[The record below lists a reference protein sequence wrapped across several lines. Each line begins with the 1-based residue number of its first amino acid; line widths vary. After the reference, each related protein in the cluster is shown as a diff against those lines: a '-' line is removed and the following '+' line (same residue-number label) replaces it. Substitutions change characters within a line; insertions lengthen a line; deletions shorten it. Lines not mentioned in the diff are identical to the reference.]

1 MTQFSTPEEQEV
13 SRRAKLVGELVDQLS
28 ERELELASLTNDL
41 MRFRQRYAQRI
52 GRLYAELDKLDLLI
66 ANHLAQSELSSQ
78 TQDAAS
84 EALARARQSAAEA
97 RLPPPDAPE
106 SELPVQEELFSEPPS
121 KELKLAFRK
130 AAMRFHPDRA
140 TSEAE
145 RVRRTA
151 IMARLN
157 VAYGKGDLAAIEK
170 LTREA
175 GIDPEEITG
184 DDVGSQ
190 LVRLIRR
197 DTQVRRRL
205 AELESQ
211 MQALAS
217 DEVYRFWQSVQEAE
231 AVGADPLGELAARL
245 EVQIAEKRIELESL
259 GFNTAGGKNARASTA
274 WDPRKSK

>member
-1 MTQFSTPEEQEV
+1 MTQLSTPEEQEA
-13 SRRAKLVGELVDQLS
+13 SRRAKVVGELVDQLS
-28 ERELELASLTNDL
+28 ERELEVASLTNDL
-41 MRFRQRYAQRI
+41 TRFRQRYAQKI

-66 ANHLAQSELSSQ
+66 ANHLAQSEPSSQ
-78 TQDAAS
+78 TQDAAK
-84 EALARARQSAAEA
+84 EALVRARQSAAEA

-106 SELPVQEELFSEPPS
+106 SEPPAQEELFSEPPS
-121 KELKLAFRK
+121 SELKLAFRK

-170 LTREA
+170 LTQEA

-184 DDVGSQ
+184 DDIGSQ

-197 DTQVRRRL
+197 ETQVRRRL
-205 AELESQ
+205 AELESR
-211 MQALAS
+211 MQALSS
-217 DEVYRFWQSVQEAE
+217 DEVYRLWRSVHEAE
-231 AVGADPLGELAARL
+231 AIGADPLGELAARL
-245 EVQIAEKRIELESL
+245 EVQIAEKRVELESL
-259 GFNTAGGKNARASTA
+259 SFNTAGGRNGRTSAA
-274 WDPRKSK
+274 

>member
-13 SRRAKLVGELVDQLS
+13 SRRAKFVEELVDQLA
-28 ERELELASLTNDL
+28 ERELEVASLTNDL
-41 MRFRQRYAQRI
+41 MRFRQRYAQKI
-52 GRLYAELDKLDLLI
+52 GRLYAELDSLDLLI
-66 ANHLAQSELSSQ
+66 ANQLAQSEPSSQ
-78 TQDAAS
+78 TKDAAS

-106 SELPVQEELFSEPPS
+106 SEPPAQEELFSEPPS

-157 VAYGKGDLAAIEK
+157 VAYGKGDRAAIEK
-170 LTREA
+170 LTQEA

-197 DTQVRRRL
+197 ETQLRRRL

-217 DEVYRFWQSVQEAE
+217 DEVYRLWQSVQEAE
-231 AVGADPLGELAARL
+231 GTGADPLGELAARL
-245 EVQIAEKRIELESL
+245 EVQIAEKRVELESL
-259 GFNTAGGKNARASTA
+259 GF
-274 WDPRKSK
+274 KSKQ

>member
-1 MTQFSTPEEQEV
+1 MTQLSTPEEQEV
-13 SRRAKLVGELVDQLS
+13 SRRAKLVGELVDQLA
-28 ERELELASLTNDL
+28 ERELEAASLTNDL
-41 MRFRQRYAQRI
+41 MRFRQRYSQKI

-66 ANHLAQSELSSQ
+66 AKHLAQSEPSSQ
-78 TQDAAS
+78 TQDAAN
-84 EALARARQSAAEA
+84 EALMRARQSAAEA

-106 SELPVQEELFSEPPS
+106 SEPPAQEELLSGPPS
-121 KELKLAFRK
+121 KELKQAFRK

-151 IMARLN
+151 IMAQLN

-170 LTREA
+170 LTQEA

-184 DDVGSQ
+184 DDIGSQ

-197 DTQVRRRL
+197 EAQVRRRL

-211 MQALAS
+211 MQALAN
-217 DEVYRFWQSVQEAE
+217 DEVYELWQSVQKAE
-231 AVGADPLGELAARL
+231 AIGADPLGELAVRL
-245 EVQIAEKRIELESL
+245 EVQIAEKRVELESL
-259 GFNTAGGKNARASTA
+259 GFVSTQ
-274 WDPRKSK
+274 

>member
-13 SRRAKLVGELVDQLS
+13 SRRAKLVGELVDQLP
-28 ERELELASLTNDL
+28 ERELEVTSLANDL
-41 MRFRQRYAQRI
+41 TRFRQRYAQRI

-66 ANHLAQSELSSQ
+66 ANHRAQSEPSSQ
-78 TQDAAS
+78 TQDAAN

-106 SELPVQEELFSEPPS
+106 SEPPLQEEVFPEPPS
-121 KELKLAFRK
+121 RELKEAFRK

-170 LTREA
+170 LTQEA

-197 DTQVRRRL
+197 ETQVRRRL

-217 DEVYRFWQSVQEAE
+217 DEVYRFWKSVQKAE
-231 AVGADPLGELAARL
+231 AIGADPLGELAARL
-245 EVQIAEKRIELESL
+245 EVQIAEKRVELESL
-259 GFNTAGGKNARASTA
+259 GF
-274 WDPRKSK
+274 KSKQ